1 MWVTPE
7 QIEYARQTDLLTYL
21 QNYEPNNLQRIG
33 TGTYCT
39 KEHDSLKISNGLWHW
54 FSRHIGG
61 KNALDYLIKVRGF
74 SFTQAVMVLNN
85 IVPEAQIFRKSS
97 EVQKVLEL
105 PQFHSDI
112 QRVKSYL
119 IKRGIDE
126 RIIDYCYKDGAL
138 FEDEEYHNCVFIGKD
153 EDGTPRFGSLR
164 STTTNFKR
172 DLDGSDKRYS
182 FKICP
187 NDGSDTVHLFEAVI
201 DLMSYITLAIKRR
214 VDWFNDDYLSLGGVY
229 ATDNKQ
235 DIPLALDAYIESH
248 PNLRTV
254 YLHFDNDEIGRK
266 ATEQI
271 KSALQDRFEVIDE
284 PPRNGKDFNDYL
296 LNEIRKRKEPTR

>member
-21 QNYEPNNLQRIG
+21 QNYEPDNLQRIG

-105 PQFHSDI
+105 PKFHSDI

-119 IKRGIDE
+119 MKRGIDE

-153 EDGTPRFGSLR
+153 EDGTPKFGSLR
-164 STTTNFKR
+164 STTTDFKR

-182 FKICP
+182 FKICS
-187 NDGSDTVHLFEAVI
+187 NDGANAVHLFEAVI
-201 DLMSYITLAIKRR
+201 DLMSYITLAIKKRD
-214 VDWFNDDYLSLGGVY
+214 DWFNDDYLSLGGVY

-235 DIPLALDAYIESH
+235 DIPLALNAYIEGH

-271 KSALQDRFEVIDE
+271 KSALQDRLEVIDE

-296 LNEIRKRKEPTR
+296 LNELRKRKELTR

>member
-105 PQFHSDI
+105 PKFHSDI

-119 IKRGIDE
+119 MKRGIDE

-138 FEDEEYHNCVFIGKD
+138 LKTRN
-153 EDGTPRFGSLR
+153 
-164 STTTNFKR
+164 TTIAFLSERMKTVLR
-172 DLDGSDKRYS
+172 DL
-182 FKICP
+182 
-187 NDGSDTVHLFEAVI
+187 VLFAVRQLISNATLTEATKGI
-201 DLMSYITLAIKRR
+201 HSKFARTTARIPFIFLRR
-214 VDWFNDDYLSLGGVY
+214 
-229 ATDNKQ
+229 
-235 DIPLALDAYIESH
+235 
-248 PNLRTV
+248 
-254 YLHFDNDEIGRK
+254 
-266 ATEQI
+266 
-271 KSALQDRFEVIDE
+271 
-284 PPRNGKDFNDYL
+284 
-296 LNEIRKRKEPTR
+296 